1 MYPPFGTSWTL
12 KTNEWLQFVV
22 KRLQIHASSI
32 HFCLKIKWF
41 HKIFHQTSTHH
52 TLESPEAGGRP
63 RSTTSC
69 IPGLTER
76 FTAHLRGFFQPK
88 VENAEKSWGFF
99 GIWMFP
105 KNRGTPKS
113 SILTGFSIINHPFWV
128 TPIFGNIHIIYWK
141 LRYIRQRGGGEARC
155 GQQRPAKRG
164 MKKTPKAMR
173 TEGFLWPKY
182 ICVIN

>member
-76 FTAHLRGFFQPK
+76 FTAHLR
-88 VENAEKSWGFF
+88 V
-99 GIWMFP
+99 
-105 KNRGTPKS
+105 
-113 SILTGFSIINHPFWV
+113 FSNPRSKCWEIMRYTLYIV
-128 TPIFGNIHIIYWK
+128 IIYWK
-141 LRYIRQRGGGEARC
+141 FDTSARGGGEARLA
-155 GQQRPAKRG
+155 GNKLTSLQRHEKNPKSHENWRFFMAEIYKRY
-164 MKKTPKAMR
+164 
-173 TEGFLWPKY
+173 KY
-182 ICVIN
+182 NI